1 MGFSDVLGVRD
12 NGKKKARINS
22 RFLDWAV
29 G

>member
-12 NGKKKARINS
+12 NGKIEARINP